1 MLNCTFL
8 AQNGQQDPKLGIKK
22 HQAVGD
28 LTTPFSAINKKNWT
42 VFTTVI
48 LIQSKPSILS

>member
-22 HQAVGD
+22 HRAVGD
-28 LTTPFSAINKKNWT
+28 LTPFSAINKKNWT

-48 LIQSKPSILS
+48 LIQSNPSILS

>member
-1 MLNCTFL
+1 MLNRTFL